1 MSRRPQDKTDW
12 LALVSLVCFIAG
24 TLLATSASLSNRQF
38 GLAVFL
44 LALAGGLVLLAER
57 RGRALDRAILSMLVA
72 GAVSLVLGFALLR
85 LLVTYSMN
93 ESPLRA
99 GVDSAADSRSTTTAT
114 AAPTETEEPLVT
126 ASPEPSVVATPEP
139 AAVVTPEPAVV
150 ATPEP
155 AAAAPCGQATVNGVN
170 SLNIRAEP
178 NLTSPVVGN
187 RAAGSVVELLCDAPV
202 VVNGIPWRRVRSENV
217 EGWMSER
224 YLQVAPGPG
233 G

>member
-1 MSRRPQDKTDW
+1 MPRRSQDRVGR
-12 LALVSLVCFIAG
+12 LAVVCLVCCIVG
-24 TLLATSASLSNRQF
+24 ILLATASSLGNRQF

-44 LALAGGLVLLAER
+44 LALVAGGVLVADR
-57 RGRALDRAILSMLVA
+57 RGRPPDRAILSMLAA
-72 GAVSLVLGFALLR
+72 GVVSLVVGFALLR
-85 LLVTYSMN
+85 ILVTYSMN
-93 ESPLRA
+93 EPALQTGQDA
-99 GVDSAADSRSTTTAT
+99 AADPRLTAT
-114 AAPTETEEPLVT
+114 AAPIETLELAVT
-126 ASPEPSVVATPEP
+126 ALPE
-139 AAVVTPEPAVV
+139 VTAI

-155 AAAAPCGQATVNGVN
+155 AAAASCGQATVSGVS

-224 YLQVAPGPG
+224 YLQVSPAQAG
-233 G
+233 

>member
-85 LLVTYSMN
+85 ILVTYSMN
-93 ESPLRA
+93 ESPSRA
-99 GVDSAADSRSTTTAT
+99 GVDSAADSRSTAT
-114 AAPTETEEPLVT
+114 AALTETQGPLVT
-126 ASPEPSVVATPEP
+126 ASPEVSA
-139 AAVVTPEPAVV
+139 V

-155 AAAAPCGQATVNGVN
+155 AAAASCGEATVSGVS

-178 NLTSPVVGN
+178 NISSPVLGN
-187 RAAGSVVELLCDAPV
+187 RAAGNVVELLCDAPV
-202 VVNGIPWRRVRSENV
+202 VVNGIPWRRVRSGDIQ
-217 EGWMSER
+217 GWMSER
-224 YLQVAPGPG
+224 YLQVSPAPGG
-233 G
+233 